1 MSGLRFFQLIFHPTN
16 SATLIPNLFSKSF
29 QRYPFARQNFAD
41 NRRGI
46 LLSKAGDW
54 YKAGIKCSFYICL
67 PWEWE
72 KIRIICISKAGGFIT
87 QLSRSFFQLRWT
99 KTIVSR
105 PNSHSC
111 KNPPL
116 SHMTDSRKTSG
127 NIIFIDSRMNL
138 TDFGKTVENYSY
150 FLRPEKNCSTT
161 IQ

>member
-67 PWEWE
+67 L
-72 KIRIICISKAGGFIT
+72 GMG
-87 QLSRSFFQLRWT
+87 
-99 KTIVSR
+99 
-105 PNSHSC
+105 
-111 KNPPL
+111 KNPYYL
-116 SHMTDSRKTSG
+116 YQQG
-127 NIIFIDSRMNL
+127 WWLYNLAQQVIFSTQVDKDNSVTAKQSLMQESA
-138 TDFGKTVENYSY
+138 TQPHDGFQENVREYHFYRFSY
-150 FLRPEKNCSTT
+150 EFNRFR
-161 IQ
+161 